1 MAKQIVGIGSS
12 ANDGTGDTLRVGA
25 DKINDN
31 FNEIYAALGNS
42 SNVLTDII
50 DANGVIDVS
59 SGANKIVFYYAAL
72 GDLPNA
78 GTYHGAVAHVH
89 ATGGL
94 YFAHG
99 GAWIRVNDE
108 TSGPVTKYTAGVV
121 GTSAYTF
128 TGPGATSGNNPNFT
142 FYKGHTY
149 LLDNSSNVG
158 SHPLKIRTSA
168 GGSDFTTGVTENY
181 NSTNGL
187 TQFIVPHEPS
197 DTSLVYQC
205 SSHGSMVGNITI
217 V

>member
-1 MAKQIVGIGSS
+1 MAKQTVGIGSS

-50 DANGVIDVS
+50 NSAGLFDVS
-59 SGANKIVFYYAAL
+59 SGANKIVFYYANL
-72 GDLPNA
+72 SDLPSA
-78 GTYHGAVAHVH
+78 STYHGAIGHVH

-99 GAWIRVNDE
+99 GNWIRLNDE
-108 TSGPVTKYTAGVV
+108 TTGPVTKYTVNSANG
-121 GTSAYTF
+121 SAYTF
-128 TGPGATSGNNPNFT
+128 TGPGSATTNNPSFT
-142 FYKGHTY
+142 FYRGHTY
-149 LLDNSSNVG
+149 LIDNSAHVG
-158 SHPLKIRTSA
+158 SHPLQIRTSD
-168 GGSDFTTGVTENY
+168 GGSPFTEGVTDNF
-181 NSTNGL
+181 NSTTGL
-187 TQFIVPHEPS
+187 TQFIVPHNPS

-205 SSHGSMVGNITI
+205 TVHGSMVGNITI

>member
-1 MAKQIVGIGSS
+1 MAKQSVGIGSS
-12 ANDGTGDTLRVGA
+12 ANDGTGDTLRAGA

-31 FNEIYAALGNS
+31 FTEIYSALGNS

-50 DANGVIDVS
+50 DANGLLDVS
-59 SGANKIVFYYAAL
+59 SGANKIVFYYSGL
-72 GDLPNA
+72 SDLPSA
-78 GTYHGAVAHVH
+78 STYHGAVAHVH

-99 GAWIRVNDE
+99 GVWIRLNDE
-108 TSGPVTKYTAGVV
+108 TTGPVTKYTAGTS
-121 GTSAYTF
+121 GSSAYTF

-149 LLDNSSNVG
+149 LIDNTANVS
-158 SHPLKIRTSA
+158 SHPLQIRTSS
-168 GGSDFTTGVTENY
+168 GGSAFTT
-181 NSTNGL
+181 GL

-205 SSHGSMVGNITI
+205 TNHSSMVGNITI

>member
-50 DANGVIDVS
+50 DNAGLLDVS

-72 GDLPNA
+72 GDLPSA
-78 GTYHGAVAHVH
+78 STYHGAVAHVH

-99 GAWIRVNDE
+99 NKWLRLNDE
-108 TSGPVTKYTAGVV
+108 TSGPVTKYTTGVV
-121 GTSAYTF
+121 GSSAYTF
-128 TGPGATSGNNPNFT
+128 TGPGATAGNNPNFT
-142 FYKGHTY
+142 FYRGHTY
-149 LLDNSSNVG
+149 LIDNSAHVG
-158 SHPLKIRTSA
+158 SHPLKIRQSA
-168 GGSDFTTGVTENY
+168 GGADFTTGVTENF
-181 NSTNGL
+181 NSTTGL

-217 V
+217 G

>member
-1 MAKQIVGIGSS
+1 MAKQTVGIGSS

-50 DANGVIDVS
+50 DSAGLLDVS

-72 GDLPNA
+72 GDLPSA
-78 GTYHGAVAHVH
+78 STYHGAIAHVH

-99 GAWIRVNDE
+99 GVWIRLNDE
-108 TSGPVTKYTAGVV
+108 TTGPVTKYTT
-121 GTSAYTF
+121 GTNGSSAYTF
-128 TGPGATSGNNPNFT
+128 TGPGATSGDNPNFT

-149 LLDNSSNVG
+149 LIDNTANVG
-158 SHPLKIRTSA
+158 SHPLQIRVSS
-168 GGSDFTTGVTENY
+168 GGAAFTTGVTDNY
-181 NSTNGL
+181 NSTTGL

-205 SSHGSMVGNITI
+205 TSHSSMVGNITI